1 MPEKTK
7 IARVGFGNIGKAV
20 LRAVNKNNKLHGDM
34 EPVGIITRD
43 PPRVLGSLGG
53 YHGISPGQ
61 IYNVDN
67 VPAGLDVDVAILCGG
82 SKNDLPKQGPYFA
95 NRFNTVDSFDTHAHI
110 KPYVDKDTG
119 VSMPGYLADMDVA
132 SRGTGHT
139 AAISIGWDPGT
150 FSDERVAA
158 NAFLPGVRAYAFY
171 GLTERGGL
179 SMGHSDAIRTIG
191 NVIDAKSYTHASPEA
206 IERVRSGENPNLA
219 PGDMHWRENFIALGN
234 DTPKERARVESE
246 IETMPDYFKDY
257 KTTATFLTQREL
269 DEGHKDMPH
278 DGLVLAVGEN
288 GETIEYKNVW
298 PNNPTGTAGILV
310 AHARAIQRMNR
321 EGKIGAH
328 RSIDIPKSYISPHS
342 DKVLT
347 ADFM

>member
-1 MPEKTK
+1 MSGKTR
-7 IARVGFGNIGKAV
+7 IAVVGFGNIGKAV
-20 LRAVNKNNKLHGDM
+20 LGAINRNNELYGDM

-43 PPRVLGSLGG
+43 HERVAGSLRDN
-53 YHGISPGQ
+53 HGISSKQ
-61 IYNVDN
+61 IYNAN
-67 VPAGLDVDVAILCGG
+67 KVPKDLGVDVAILCGG
-82 SKNDLPKQGPYFA
+82 SKNDLPEQGPFFA
-95 NRFNTVDSFDTHAHI
+95 RRFNTVDSFDTHAHI
-110 KPYVDKDTG
+110 KPYVDKATG
-119 VSMPGYLADMDVA
+119 VSMPGYLADMDAA
-132 SRGTGHT
+132 SRGAGHT

-158 NAFLPGVRAYAFY
+158 NAFLPGVKAYAFY

-179 SMGHSDAIRTIG
+179 SMGHSDAIRTVDG
-191 NVIDAKSYTHASPEA
+191 VVDARSYTHAITEA

-219 PGDMHWRENFIALGN
+219 PGDMHWRENFIALEN
-234 DTPKERARVESE
+234 DTPEERARVESE
-246 IETMPDYFKDY
+246 IGTMPDYFKDY

-288 GETIEYKNVW
+288 GETLEYKNVW
-298 PNNPTGTAGILV
+298 PSNPKGTAGILV
-310 AHARAIQRMNR
+310 AHARAIHRMNR

-328 RSIDIPKSYISPHS
+328 RSVDIPKSYISAHS